1 MGVIIEEVDILPTEK
16 NPWSLWGVF
25 HGGTDTL
32 PLSSHYHR
40 NEVFK
45 TGGVRRTLSG
55 NTTIGS
61 QKKVRSR
68 HSFQLDEP
76 LTLSRSFPARKTHKS
91 CVSPTKTSR
100 HRLDCPNPSQAE
112 HSTSETHKLEVKP
125 PRVEKTRQHF
135 PNQNQQKQE
144 LFS

>member
-45 TGGVRRTLSG
+45 TGGVRRTLSWKYHNWKPKKKLG
-55 NTTIGS
+55 VDILPTGRTIDPFQNFPGTKNP
-61 QKKVRSR
+61 QVVRI
-68 HSFQLDEP
+68 
-76 LTLSRSFPARKTHKS
+76 T
-91 CVSPTKTSR
+91 
-100 HRLDCPNPSQAE
+100 
-112 HSTSETHKLEVKP
+112 
-125 PRVEKTRQHF
+125 
-135 PNQNQQKQE
+135 NQNILPSTKR
-144 LFS
+144 LKTFSSRTFHK